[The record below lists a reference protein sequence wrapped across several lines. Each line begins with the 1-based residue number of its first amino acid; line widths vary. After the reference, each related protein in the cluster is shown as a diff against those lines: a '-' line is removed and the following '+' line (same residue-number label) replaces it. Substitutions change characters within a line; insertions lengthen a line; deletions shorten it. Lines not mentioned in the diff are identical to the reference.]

1 MNSPLN
7 QLDTVEIKVTIDP
20 EQVKDAE
27 DLLKLKPDE
36 GEKRKIYFC
45 EDAQMFSS
53 TKQLRL
59 LDQGV
64 ILRLRQNE
72 DDLDDS
78 TVKLRPAPAQI
89 SSEWRELEGL
99 KVEGDWVGDRKV
111 EAASFTVKQNKGEIE
126 AVIAGERSLEKL
138 FSKQQ
143 EQFLKMSAPIEI
155 DLEELQVLGP
165 VKALRWKSKT
175 YLGLGYPIR
184 SECWILPNGSQL
196 LELSIRVLPD
206 QAQAAQKE
214 FIHYLESN
222 SLDPNGM
229 QETKTRVVLEFF
241 AKELQEKRPER
252 LAMHN

>member
-36 GEKRKIYFC
+36 GERRKIYFC
-45 EDAQMFSS
+45 EDTQMFSS

-72 DDLDDS
+72 NDLDDS

-89 SSEWRELEGL
+89 SSEWREFEGF

-111 EAASFTVKQNKGEIE
+111 EAASFTVKQNQGEIE

-138 FSKQQ
+138 
-143 EQFLKMSAPIEI
+143 L
-155 DLEELQVLGP
+155 
-165 VKALRWKSKT
+165 
-175 YLGLGYPIR
+175 
-184 SECWILPNGSQL
+184 
-196 LELSIRVLPD
+196 
-206 QAQAAQKE
+206 
-214 FIHYLESN
+214 
-222 SLDPNGM
+222 
-229 QETKTRVVLEFF
+229 
-241 AKELQEKRPER
+241 
-252 LAMHN
+252 